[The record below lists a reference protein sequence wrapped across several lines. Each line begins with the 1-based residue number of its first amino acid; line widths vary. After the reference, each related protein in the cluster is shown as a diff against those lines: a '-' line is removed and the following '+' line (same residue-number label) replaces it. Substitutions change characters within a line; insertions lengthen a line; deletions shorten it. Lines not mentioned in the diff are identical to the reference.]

1 MAMTDKTSIP
11 SKPASVVSRKI
22 KDEYILVPLSSNIA
36 DMDSLYRLNAT
47 GAFIWDA
54 IDGQRSVSDIA
65 AEMAAEFDVEIDRAV
80 SDVIDFVDALENHL
94 SRGKR

>member
-22 KDEYILVPLSSNIA
+22 KEEYILVPLSSNIA

-54 IDGQRSVSDIA
+54 IDGSHTVSEIIDMVTEA
-65 AEMAAEFDVEIDRAV
+65 FDAGREEAEHDTMVFL
-80 SDVIDFVDALENHL
+80 DAIEQFITY
-94 SRGKR
+94 R

>member
-1 MAMTDKTSIP
+1 MTDKTSIP

-22 KDEYILVPLSSNIA
+22 KEEYILVPLSSNIA

-54 IDGQRSVSDIA
+54 IDGHRSISDIA
-65 AEMAAEFDVEIDRAV
+65 AELAEEFDVEIEKAE
-80 SDVIDFVDALENHL
+80 SDVMDFVNVLENYL
-94 SRGKR
+94 NRDKR

>member
-1 MAMTDKTSIP
+1 MAMTDKTSVP

-36 DMDSLYRLNAT
+36 DMDSLYRLNTT

-54 IDGQRSVSDIA
+54 IDGNRSVSDIA
-65 AEMAAEFDVEIDRAV
+65 AMLAEEFDVEIEKAE
-80 SDVIDFVDALENHL
+80 SDVIDFSNALERYLN
-94 SRGKR
+94 RDKR